1 MNLAL
6 ANPFASLPRLGL
18 NRRRTPV
25 RQPVWVASTPNAV
38 STLEKGA
45 FLAVPSGAAPTVT
58 CLRGALWITHDNEPA
73 DIVISAGES
82 YTSAHDGRMLV
93 FALHASSAMV
103 A

>member
-6 ANPFASLPRLGL
+6 ANLFTSLPRLSL
-18 NRRRTPV
+18 FRNRRPV
-25 RQPVWVASTPNAV
+25 RQPVWVASSPNAV

-45 FLAVPSGAAPTVT
+45 FLAVPAGSTPTVT
-58 CLRGALWITHDNEPA
+58 CLRGALWITHDGLPA
-73 DIVISAGES
+73 DVVISEGES
-82 YTSAHDGRMLV
+82 YTGAHPGRMLV